1 MLLVYYEVLV
11 QRDTPNIVNSHLRGA
26 MTIISQP
33 ESNANPTS
41 RFLERAFRFYDVIA
55 ALSLGTSPISP
66 TTNPNPPYPQIPDS
80 HSSPLSSVD
89 TLLGAST
96 TLWPII
102 HRLSDLLTAQ
112 ADLRQAE
119 DSGNTSK
126 ASVLRSEFESTSS
139 AIELAL
145 TNWTPQIPLPQESF
159 QDSMFS
165 EDLVQRLDLDHG
177 MVTAEED
184 TISLGPSCSSDSDPR
199 LESILAN
206 AEAYRQASLIY
217 LYRYIRVL
225 PTTSSLVQKHTKMAL
240 AACSRVVEW
249 KGPMSALL
257 WPLFISS
264 CEAIDE
270 ADREMA
276 KETFIGVGKRQG
288 MANIGRAWD
297 VVSEVWRRGDE
308 CAEDGGK
315 ERIPAKQIC
324 AEMGFSIVFG

>member
-1 MLLVYYEVLV
+1 M
-11 QRDTPNIVNSHLRGA
+11 
-26 MTIISQP
+26 
-33 ESNANPTS
+33 SN
-41 RFLERAFRFYDVIA
+41 
-55 ALSLGTSPISP
+55 
-66 TTNPNPPYPQIPDS
+66 
-80 HSSPLSSVD
+80 VD

-126 ASVLRSEFESTSS
+126 ASVLRSEFESTAS

-145 TNWTPQIPLPQESF
+145 TNWTAQIPHSQDDF
-159 QDSMFS
+159 KDSMPS
-165 EDLVQRLDLDHG
+165 EGLVRGLDVDHG
-177 MVTAEED
+177 IITGEEE
-184 TISLGPSCSSDSDPR
+184 TIALDPSCSSEADPR
-199 LESILAN
+199 LESILSN

-217 LYRYIRVL
+217 LYRYIRLL
-225 PTTSSLVQKHTKMAL
+225 PTTSLLVQKHTKMAL
-240 AACSRVVEW
+240 AACLRVVEW

-270 ADREMA
+270 EDRDMA
-276 KETFIGVGKRQG
+276 KEAFIGVGKRQG
-288 MANIGRAWD
+288 MTNIGRAWD
-297 VVSEVWRRGDE
+297 VVGEVWRRGDA
-308 CAEDGGK
+308 CLEDGGK
-315 ERIPAKQIC
+315 ERIPARQIC